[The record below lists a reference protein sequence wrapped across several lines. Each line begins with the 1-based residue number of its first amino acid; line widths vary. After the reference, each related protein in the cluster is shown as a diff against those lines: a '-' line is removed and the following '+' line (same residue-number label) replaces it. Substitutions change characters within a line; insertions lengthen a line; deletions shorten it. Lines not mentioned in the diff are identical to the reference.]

1 MKRSWTWV
9 LVLSLCSFNAAYAM
23 RCKHEVIML
32 GYSKSDVRARCGEPE
47 SVEARTAIVGNT
59 LHYPR
64 RTLDIQQY
72 EEIRIEE
79 WIYNFGPYRLQQYLL
94 FENGRLIEIRNLG
107 RGH

>member
-1 MKRSWTWV
+1 MKRSTTWV

-32 GYSKSDVRARCGEPE
+32 GYSKGDVLARCGEPE
-47 SVEARTAIVGNT
+47 SVETRTAIVGST

-72 EEIRIEE
+72 EEVRIEE

-94 FENGRLIEIRNLG
+94 FENGRLIEIKNLG